1 MSISE
6 LDEIIEVPNLSRRGN
21 PMLDESVGVRSKYW
35 TFTCQPRSE
44 FHSDRGL
51 TRLKLENHKG
61 VFAYWKIGDE
71 TAEYMVTGYVEYRIP
86 VSEAMIVNYA
96 GANFSGQVSIKR
108 PRIAPEGFKSQ
119 EDMEHHRYECK
130 TCAVL
135 CYDKS
140 RRKFEGLGFAYP
152 NYGYGMCVDCGG
164 SNVKKMPKYMKV
176 AMKAKASSAD
186 GSDSDNPAAKRL
198 KVA

>member
-6 LDEIIEVPNLSRRGN
+6 LDEILEVPNLSRRGN
-21 PMLDESVGVRSKYW
+21 AMLDESVGVRSKYW

-51 TRLKLENHKG
+51 TRLQLENHKG
-61 VFAYWKIGDE
+61 VFAYWTIGDE

-86 VSEAMIVNYA
+86 VSEAMIVKYA
-96 GANFSGQVSIKR
+96 GANFSGQVAIKR

-119 EDMEHHRYECK
+119 DEDMEHHRYECK

-135 CYDKS
+135 CYDKF

-152 NYGYGMCVDCGG
+152 NSGYGMCVDCGG
-164 SNVKKMPKYMKV
+164 SNVKKMPKYMKE
-176 AMKAKASSAD
+176 AIKAKAISAD
-186 GSDSDNPAAKRL
+186 GSDSYNPAENL
-198 KVA
+198 ILL